1 MKDTLQGLLLGYI
14 RDNNPELLLQLTND
28 DALHAWVCDKIREI
42 EVVLQDAK
50 PSPDESDFMHVF
62 ASDLQPSRFRFV
74 SELFKLE
81 FTDVY
86 ERMQEAGTLH
96 YELINMVSA
105 CHCLFEDMPLVEGME
120 NPQLDHA
127 VAEAIS
133 EYLQV
138 SYE

>member
-1 MKDTLQGLLLGYI
+1 MKETLQGLLLGYI
-14 RDNNPELLLQLTND
+14 RDNNPELLSQLTND

-62 ASDLQPSRFRFV
+62 ASDLQPSRFRYV

-86 ERMQEAGTLH
+86 ERMQETGILH

-105 CHCLFEDMPLVEGME
+105 CHFLFKDMPLVEGME